1 MYTNRF
7 YHQYAKNIYSQNG
20 EDGIIAEILRRLNI
34 QTGWACEFGAWDG
47 MHCSNTFNLVK
58 QGWKAVFIEG
68 DNSRYID
75 LMKTCSL
82 YPKIRPIHAFVD
94 HVPGSSG
101 SLDSILKTTDIPT
114 DFDILS
120 IDIDTFDYQ
129 VWDSLTL
136 YNPKIVI
143 IEINSDINPNVP
155 NHIHTP
161 GVFGG
166 TSFLPMLQLGK
177 KKGYT
182 FVLHTGNMIF
192 VRNDLYSQL
201 GLSYSD
207 PLENFRPN
215 WLK

>member
-1 MYTNRF
+1 
-7 YHQYAKNIYSQNG
+7 
-20 EDGIIAEILRRLNI
+20 
-34 QTGWACEFGAWDG
+34 

-58 QGWKAVFIEG
+58 QGWNAVFIEG

-75 LMKTCSL
+75 LIKTCSR
-82 YPKIRPIHAFVD
+82 YPTIHPIHAFVD
-94 HVPGSSG
+94 HVPGSAV
-101 SLDSILKTTDIPT
+101 SLDSLLRTTGIPT
-114 DFDILS
+114 DFDVLS

-129 VWDSLTL
+129 VWDSVTA
-136 YNPKIVI
+136 YNPKVVI
-143 IEINSDINPNVP
+143 IEINSDIQPDVQ

-166 TSFLPMLQLGK
+166 TSFLPMFRLGE

-207 PLENFRPN
+207 PLENFRPD
-215 WLK
+215 WLT